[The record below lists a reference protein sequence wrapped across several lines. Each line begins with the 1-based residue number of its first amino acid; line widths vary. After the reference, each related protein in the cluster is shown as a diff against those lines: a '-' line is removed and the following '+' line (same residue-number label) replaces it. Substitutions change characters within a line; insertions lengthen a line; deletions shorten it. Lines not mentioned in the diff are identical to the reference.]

1 MAKNADKD
9 KKMAADLKA
18 RGIYHGKR
26 LTSTL
31 APAIPVNEPGSAA
44 YRRIMRKKSGTG
56 SSE

>member
-1 MAKNADKD
+1 MAKNSDKD
-9 KKMAADLKA
+9 KRMAADLRA

-44 YRRIMRKKSGTG
+44 YRRLVNKKK
-56 SSE
+56 